1 MLRVSDIQLASEMI
15 AGNVRVIVARGE
27 NADRL
32 FSKHSV
38 SSVRGLEMVGSYPLS
53 THSVAFV
60 MVLLY
65 DYALT
70 FGEEVSLRGLIRPA
84 LSELPSK

>member
-1 MLRVSDIQLASEMI
+1 
-15 AGNVRVIVARGE
+15 
-27 NADRL
+27 
-32 FSKHSV
+32 
-38 SSVRGLEMVGSYPLS
+38 
-53 THSVAFV
+53 